1 MANKQDLNKRKVGR
15 GSRPPSHGLAT
26 TSVPQDAHATSI
38 AVPLVR
44 GSRYSIPGRNGRV
57 QNSRHRRWSRTVA
70 RHFVWVTL
78 ITSFVLTVAAGCGPS
93 EEVEEPGRPGPTA
106 ERTIGVVL
114 KAIDSEFWL
123 AVRDGAQKA
132 ATELGVD
139 VTVLAPKSE
148 TDVEGQLNKIEDL
161 IAQKVDGL
169 AVAANDVESVIPTL
183 ERAAQRGIPF
193 VTIDSD
199 ANAPSKLSFIGT
211 DNVYG
216 GRLAGEYIVNALGGE
231 GKVGLI
237 TGVPGQQSHIAR
249 RDGFLQALE
258 GSNLELVPPQPANS
272 DRMMALNVMENLLES
287 EPDLRAV
294 FVTNATMSLGVS
306 EAVKA
311 RKLEGEI
318 LLVGFD
324 TSEEALGAV
333 RSGEIDA
340 LIAQS
345 PFNMGYLGVKK
356 LVEHLD
362 GKPIDK
368 RIDTGTQVVT
378 RENLDEYVASTQ
390 RSTS

>member
-1 MANKQDLNKRKVGR
+1 MRCNDERAGTWRR
-15 GSRPPSHGLAT
+15 IFLA
-26 TSVPQDAHATSI
+26 ALAATLSL
-38 AVPLVR
+38 AL
-44 GSRYSIPGRNGRV
+44 
-57 QNSRHRRWSRTVA
+57 
-70 RHFVWVTL
+70 
-78 ITSFVLTVAAGCGPS
+78 AAGCGSREDS
-93 EEVEEPGRPGPTA
+93 EELGRADAPA
-106 ERTIGVVL
+106 KRRIGVVL

-132 ATELGVD
+132 AQEVGVE

-161 IAQKVDGL
+161 IAQKVNGL

-183 ERAAQRGIPF
+183 ERAARMGIPF

-216 GRLAGEYIVNALGGE
+216 GKLAGEYIVQAIGGE
-231 GKVGLI
+231 GKVALI

-258 GSNLELVPPQPANS
+258 GSNIELVPPQPANS
-272 DRMMALNVMENLLES
+272 DRMMALNVTENLLES
-287 EPDLRAV
+287 EPDLRAM
-294 FVTNATMSLGVS
+294 FVTNSTMSLGAS
-306 EAVKA
+306 EAIKA
-311 RKLEGEI
+311 RKLPGKVV
-318 LLVGFD
+318 LVGFD
-324 TSEEALGAV
+324 TSKESLEAV
-333 RSGEIDA
+333 RKGEIDA

-362 GKPIDK
+362 GGSIDE

-378 RENLDEYVASTQ
+378 KNNLDEYISSTQ
-390 RSTS
+390 VNP

>member
-1 MANKQDLNKRKVGR
+1 MNKHHNSPAENTRLQEGAPARAA
-15 GSRPPSHGLAT
+15 SHVTAWFLWMILIAAV
-26 TSVPQDAHATSI
+26 SVL
-38 AVPLVR
+38 LV
-44 GSRYSIPGRNGRV
+44 
-57 QNSRHRRWSRTVA
+57 T
-70 RHFVWVTL
+70 
-78 ITSFVLTVAAGCGPS
+78 GCGPAEK
-93 EEVEEPGRPGPTA
+93 EEAPARA
-106 ERTIGVVL
+106 EAPAKRRIGVVL

-132 ATELGVD
+132 AAELGVD

-183 ERAAQRGIPF
+183 ERAARMGIPF

-216 GRLAGEYIVNALGGE
+216 GRLAGEYIVGELGGE
-231 GKVGLI
+231 GKVALI

-272 DRMMALNVMENLLES
+272 DRMMALNVMENLIES
-287 EPDLRAV
+287 EPEIRAL

-306 EAVKA
+306 EAIKA
-311 RKLEGEI
+311 RKLEGKI
-318 LLVGFD
+318 VLVGFD
-324 TSEEALGAV
+324 TSEEALEAV
-333 RSGEIDA
+333 RKGEIDA

-345 PFNMGYLGVKK
+345 PFNMGYLGVKR

-362 GKPIDK
+362 GKLIEK

-378 RENLDEYVASTQ
+378 KDNLDEYIESTQ
-390 RSTS
+390 RNRHG

>member
-1 MANKQDLNKRKVGR
+1 MRIRNRRSGGWRRLFLAA
-15 GSRPPSHGLAT
+15 LAT
-26 TSVPQDAHATSI
+26 ASS
-38 AVPLVR
+38 L
-44 GSRYSIPGRNGRV
+44 
-57 QNSRHRRWSRTVA
+57 
-70 RHFVWVTL
+70 TL
-78 ITSFVLTVAAGCGPS
+78 AAGCS
-93 EEVEEPGRPGPTA
+93 SREDRDEPGRA
-106 ERTIGVVL
+106 ESPAKRRIGVVL

-123 AVRDGAQKA
+123 AVRDGAQEA
-132 ATELGVD
+132 AQEEGVE

-161 IAQKVDGL
+161 IAQKVNGL

-183 ERAAQRGIPF
+183 ERAARMGIPF

-216 GRLAGEYIVNALGGE
+216 GKLAGEFIVEALGGE
-231 GKVGLI
+231 GKVALI

-258 GSNLELVPPQPANS
+258 GSNIELVPPQPANS
-272 DRMMALNVMENLLES
+272 DRMMALNVTENLLES
-287 EPDLRAV
+287 EPDLRAM
-294 FVTNATMSLGVS
+294 FVTNSTMALGAS
-306 EAVKA
+306 EAIKA
-311 RKLEGEI
+311 RKLPEKVV
-318 LLVGFD
+318 LVGFD
-324 TSEEALGAV
+324 TSEESLEAV
-333 RSGEIDA
+333 RKGEINA

-362 GKPIDK
+362 GGSIDK

-378 RENLDEYVASTQ
+378 KNNLDEYISST
-390 RSTS
+390 RVNP

>member
-1 MANKQDLNKRKVGR
+1 MKNHHKTPGVHRRLI
-15 GSRPPSHGLAT
+15 LAT
-26 TSVPQDAHATSI
+26 
-38 AVPLVR
+38 
-44 GSRYSIPGRNGRV
+44 
-57 QNSRHRRWSRTVA
+57 
-70 RHFVWVTL
+70 F
-78 ITSFVLTVAAGCGPS
+78 VAAFSLVSATGCGPAEK
-93 EEVEEPGRPGPTA
+93 EETD
-106 ERTIGVVL
+106 RTEGQAKRRIGVVL

-123 AVRDGAQKA
+123 AVRDGARKA
-132 ATELGVD
+132 AVEENVD

-161 IAQKVDGL
+161 IAQKVDAL

-183 ERAAQRGIPF
+183 ERAARMGIPF

-211 DNVYG
+211 DNVHG
-216 GRLAGEYIVNALGGE
+216 GRLAGEYIVNALNGQ
-231 GKVGLI
+231 GKVALI

-258 GSNLELVPPQPANS
+258 GSGLELVPPQPANS
-272 DRMMALNVMENLLES
+272 DRMMALNVMENLIES

-294 FVTNATMSLGVS
+294 FITNSTMSLGAS
-306 EAVKA
+306 EAIKA
-311 RKLEGEI
+311 RKLQGKI
-318 LLVGFD
+318 VLVGFD

-333 RSGEIDA
+333 RRGEINV

-356 LVEHLD
+356 LLEHLD
-362 GKPIDK
+362 GTPIDK

-378 RENLDEYVASTQ
+378 RDNLDEYIRSTQ
-390 RSTS
+390 MNQ

>member
-1 MANKQDLNKRKVGR
+1 MKIHNRRSG
-15 GSRPPSHGLAT
+15 GWRPLFAALAT
-26 TSVPQDAHATSI
+26 VLSVN
-38 AVPLVR
+38 LV
-44 GSRYSIPGRNGRV
+44 
-57 QNSRHRRWSRTVA
+57 
-70 RHFVWVTL
+70 
-78 ITSFVLTVAAGCGPS
+78 AGCGS
-93 EEVEEPGRPGPTA
+93 REESQEPGRVEPPA
-106 ERTIGVVL
+106 KRRIGVVL

-132 ATELGVD
+132 AQEEGVE
-139 VTVLAPKSE
+139 VTVLAPRSE

-161 IAQKVDGL
+161 IAQKVSGL

-183 ERAAQRGIPF
+183 ERAARIGIPF

-216 GRLAGEYIVNALGGE
+216 GKLAGEYIVKAVGGE
-231 GKVGLI
+231 GKVALI

-258 GSNLELVPPQPANS
+258 GSNIELVPPQPANS
-272 DRMMALNVMENLLES
+272 DRMMALNVTENLLES
-287 EPDLRAV
+287 EPDLQAM
-294 FVTNATMSLGVS
+294 FVTNSTMSLGAS
-306 EAVKA
+306 EAIKA
-311 RKLEGEI
+311 RKLPDKVV
-318 LLVGFD
+318 LVGFD
-324 TSEEALGAV
+324 TSEESLEAV
-333 RSGEIDA
+333 RKGEIDA

-362 GKPIDK
+362 GGSIDK

-378 RENLDEYVASTQ
+378 RDNLDEYIRSTQ
-390 RSTS
+390 VNP

>member
-1 MANKQDLNKRKVGR
+1 MKRKHKIAQTVQQGFIV
-15 GSRPPSHGLAT
+15 AT
-26 TSVPQDAHATSI
+26 V
-38 AVPLVR
+38 
-44 GSRYSIPGRNGRV
+44 
-57 QNSRHRRWSRTVA
+57 
-70 RHFVWVTL
+70 
-78 ITSFVLTVAAGCGPS
+78 VAAIVLSPGC
-93 EEVEEPGRPGPTA
+93 GPTA
-106 ERTIGVVL
+106 EEKRAAPPDAPAKQRIGVVL

-123 AVRDGAQKA
+123 AVRDGARKA
-132 ATELGVD
+132 AAEENVD

-161 IAQKVDGL
+161 IAQKVDAL
-169 AVAANDVESVIPTL
+169 AIAANDVESVIPTL
-183 ERAAQRGIPF
+183 ERAARMGIPF

-211 DNVYG
+211 DNVHG
-216 GRLAGEYIVNALGGE
+216 GRLAGEYIVNALRGE
-231 GKVGLI
+231 GKVALI

-258 GSNLELVPPQPANS
+258 GSGLELVPPQPANS

-294 FVTNATMSLGVS
+294 FITNSTMSLGAS
-306 EAVKA
+306 EAIKA
-311 RKLEGEI
+311 RKLQGKI
-318 LLVGFD
+318 VLVGFD
-324 TSEEALGAV
+324 TSEESLGAV
-333 RSGEIDA
+333 RRGEIDV

-362 GKPIDK
+362 GTPIDN

-378 RENLDEYVASTQ
+378 KENLEEYIQSTQ
-390 RSTS
+390 TNR

>member
-1 MANKQDLNKRKVGR
+1 MNSTYIVSGRKQQMQNASSGHSSLGVGR
-15 GSRPPSHGLAT
+15 R
-26 TSVPQDAHATSI
+26 
-38 AVPLVR
+38 
-44 GSRYSIPGRNGRV
+44 
-57 QNSRHRRWSRTVA
+57 
-70 RHFVWVTL
+70 FVWLTL
-78 ITSFVLTVAAGCGPS
+78 ITSIALAVAAGCGPS
-93 EEVEEPGRPGPTA
+93 EKVEEPGRPGAAA
-106 ERTIGVVL
+106 ERRIGVVL

-132 ATELGVD
+132 AAELGVD
-139 VTVLAPKSE
+139 VTVLAPRSE

-183 ERAAQRGIPF
+183 ERAAQMGIPF

-216 GRLAGEYIVNALGGE
+216 GRLAGEYIVDTLGGE

-258 GSNLELVPPQPANS
+258 GSNIELVPPQPANS

-318 LLVGFD
+318 VLVGFD
-324 TSEEALGAV
+324 TSEEALEAV
-333 RSGEIDA
+333 RGGEIDA

-362 GKPIDK
+362 GKPIER

-378 RENLDEYVASTQ
+378 RDNLDEYVASTQ
-390 RSTS
+390 RSAS

>member
-1 MANKQDLNKRKVGR
+1 MQSVSHDRSGR
-15 GSRPPSHGLAT
+15 G
-26 TSVPQDAHATSI
+26 
-38 AVPLVR
+38 VR
-44 GSRYSIPGRNGRV
+44 R
-57 QNSRHRRWSRTVA
+57 Q
-70 RHFVWVTL
+70 FVWVTL
-78 ITSFVLTVAAGCGPS
+78 ITSFALILAAGCGRS
-93 EEVEEPGRPGPTA
+93 DKVEEPRPPAPAT
-106 ERTIGVVL
+106 ERSIGVVL

-132 ATELGVD
+132 AAEEGVH

-161 IAQKVDGL
+161 IAQKVHGL

-183 ERAAQRGIPF
+183 ERAARFGIPF

-258 GSNLELVPPQPANS
+258 GSNLELVPPQPADS

-287 EPDLRAV
+287 EPELRAV
-294 FVTNATMSLGVS
+294 FVTNATMSLGAS

-311 RKLEGEI
+311 RKLTGKI
-318 LLVGFD
+318 LVVGFD
-324 TSEEALGAV
+324 TSEEALEAV
-333 RSGEIDA
+333 RRGEIDA
-340 LIAQS
+340 LIAQN

-356 LVEHLD
+356 LIEHLD
-362 GKPIDK
+362 GKPIEK

-378 RENLDEYVASTQ
+378 RRNLDEYVEST
-390 RSTS
+390 RGHGR